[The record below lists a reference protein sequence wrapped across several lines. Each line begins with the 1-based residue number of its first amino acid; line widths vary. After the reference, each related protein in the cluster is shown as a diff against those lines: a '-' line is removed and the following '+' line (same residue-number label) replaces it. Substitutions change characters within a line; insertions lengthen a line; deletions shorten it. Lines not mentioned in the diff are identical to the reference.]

1 MTRNR
6 FICLLTLATACTG
19 VCCAPQGEPPA
30 RQNVALP
37 TAAEK
42 DIVPIDSLAPPA
54 STGLKDRIQAAIDN
68 VSRRDLLTTHAF
80 WTVFHGILGMGPDV
94 TLLDHAT
101 GMRVNALEHIC
112 KNLTIRGMVFTP
124 MADGVDVVTMAGSGV
139 GQGHQDQFI
148 AELSQW
154 GMPLDRK
161 FHIGGKD
168 YTFKDFVHYSKARAS
183 LRPIDAGTRQEL
195 SWTILVLGQYY
206 GTDIEW
212 TNSAGEKLKYEDLLR
227 YELNQPLDI
236 APCGGT
242 HGLFDL
248 TWVYFLHRA
257 RGGQKVGI
265 WKDVADKLDYYKA
278 LAHKYQ
284 NPDGAFSMYYI
295 IKPGTT
301 DSSEL
306 RIASTGHVLE
316 WLSLML
322 PARELRAPWMQDAAN
337 ALALMILRHQNE
349 PIDSGALYH
358 AVHGLRIYRARVF
371 NIPTPHLVIPAPPQ
385 D

>member
-1 MTRNR
+1 MICKRCLR
-6 FICLLTLATACTG
+6 FLLAFTVVTG
-19 VCCAPQGEPPA
+19 LCCAPQGD
-30 RQNVALP
+30 LP
-37 TAAEK
+37 TRRADTHPTVPEK
-42 DIVPIDSLAPPA
+42 EVVAFDPPMPT
-54 STGLKDRIQAAIDN
+54 STTLKDRIQAALEN
-68 VSRRDLLTTHAF
+68 VGRRDLLTTHAF

-94 TLLDHAT
+94 TLLDPTT
-101 GMRVNALEHIC
+101 GKRVNALDHIC
-112 KNLTIRGMVFTP
+112 NYLTIRGMEFIP
-124 MADGVDVVTMAGSGV
+124 MADGLDVRTMPGTGV

-161 FHIGGKD
+161 FHIGDKD
-168 YTFKDFVHYSKARAS
+168 YKFADFVRFAKARAR
-183 LRPIDAGTRQEL
+183 LTAGQEL
-195 SWTILVLGQYY
+195 SWTILVLGQYF

-212 TNSAGEKLKYEDLLR
+212 TNSVGEKLKYEDLLR
-227 YELNQPLDI
+227 YELDQPMDN

-242 HGLFDL
+242 HRLFDM

-257 RGGQKVGI
+257 RGGKTVGI
-265 WKDVADKLDYYKA
+265 WKDVVDKLEYYKD

-284 NPDGAFSMYYI
+284 NADGAFSSNYI
-295 IKPGTT
+295 IKPGN
-301 DSSEL
+301 SENAEA
-306 RIASTGHVLE
+306 RIASSGHVLE

-322 PARELRAPWMQDAAN
+322 PDQELNAPWMQDAAN
-337 ALALMILRHQNE
+337 AVALMILRHQAE

-371 NIPTPHLVIPAPPQ
+371 HIPTPSLMIPGPPK

>member
-1 MTRNR
+1 MTCKRCL
-6 FICLLTLATACTG
+6 FILFTCTVVTG
-19 VCCAPQGEPPA
+19 LCCAPQGDLPPRRA
-30 RQNVALP
+30 ETTPAVTTKDVVAFDPPMP
-37 TAAEK
+37 T
-42 DIVPIDSLAPPA
+42 
-54 STGLKDRIQAAIDN
+54 STTLKDRIQAALDN
-68 VSRRDLLTTHAF
+68 VDRRDLLTTHAF
-80 WTVFHGILGMGPDV
+80 WTVFHGILGMGPQT
-94 TLLDHAT
+94 TLLDPT
-101 GMRVNALEHIC
+101 SGKRVNALDHIC
-112 KNLTIRGMVFTP
+112 NNLTIRGMEFIP
-124 MADGVDVVTMAGSGV
+124 MADGLDVRTMPGTGV

-154 GMPLDRK
+154 GMPRDRS

-168 YTFKDFVHYSKARAS
+168 YKFEDFVRYSKTRARLTS
-183 LRPIDAGTRQEL
+183 GQEL

-212 TNSAGEKLKYEDLLR
+212 TNSAGEHLKYEDLLR
-227 YELNQPLDI
+227 YELDQPMDN

-242 HGLFDL
+242 HRLFDL
-248 TWVYFLHRA
+248 AWVYYLHRA

-265 WKDVADKLDYYKA
+265 WKDVVDKLDEYKN

-284 NPDGAFSMYYI
+284 NPDGAFSSNYV
-295 IKPGTT
+295 IKPGH
-301 DSSEL
+301 SEAPEA
-306 RIASTGHVLE
+306 RIASSGHVLE

-322 PARELRAPWMQDAAN
+322 TDQELSAPWMQDAAN
-337 ALALMILRHQNE
+337 AVALMILRHQTE

-371 NIPTPHLVIPAPPQ
+371 HIPTPSLMIPAPPK